1 MSKKKLLINIF
12 SKILNIDNIK
22 DIKKAEL
29 NKSYAWDSVN
39 HIKLILEIE
48 KNYKIK
54 IPNNKINKLNN
65 FNKIEKLIN
74 LNLC

>member
-29 NKSYAWDSVN
+29 NKSYTWDSVN

-74 LNLC
+74 SNLR